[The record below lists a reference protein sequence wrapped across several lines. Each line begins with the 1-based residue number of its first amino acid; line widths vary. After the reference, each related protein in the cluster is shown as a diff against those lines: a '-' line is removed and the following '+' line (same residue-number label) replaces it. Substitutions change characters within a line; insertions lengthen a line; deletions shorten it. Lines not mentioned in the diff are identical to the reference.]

1 MISVIVPVYNC
12 ENVLHYCID
21 SILNQTYKDF
31 ELILVDDGSTDKSGK
46 ICDEYADQDSRIRVF
61 HKKNGGVSSA
71 RNVGIDNAKGEY
83 ICFVDSDDFVSL
95 KYIETLLEIK
105 KRHQDIDNIWCS
117 FRTVDS
123 YNVELSDIVIK
134 QSEMIFNRI
143 HIMDLHDKRLD
154 AGPVCK
160 LYSYSIIDKFS
171 IRYDE
176 TISLGE
182 DLLFNYQYLDC
193 TNGKIIL
200 LSEGLYYYYT
210 SNKSSLTQKF
220 HNGLFEKYTFIHQ
233 RIREYLSK
241 WNCDNNQTVRFNN
254 ACFFIYDFVLRNTY
268 HTNSSIKHRATF
280 NRQIMKS
287 SEFQTTLKNTDCYI
301 HPIYKMI
308 YRYKLAYLF
317 GLLIK

>member
-1 MISVIVPVYNC
+1 MISVIVPVYNV

-210 SNKSSLTQKF
+210 SNKSSLTQSLKNI
-220 HNGLFEKYTFIHQ
+220 HLF
-233 RIREYLSK
+233 IREY
-241 WNCDNNQTVRFNN
+241 V
-254 ACFFIYDFVLRNTY
+254 NTFLNGIVII
-268 HTNSSIKHRATF
+268 TK
-280 NRQIMKS
+280 
-287 SEFQTTLKNTDCYI
+287 
-301 HPIYKMI
+301 P
-308 YRYKLAYLF
+308 
-317 GLLIK
+317 